1 MKVRLIQLP
10 TVSPSPPVSFQFH
23 EGSINTL
30 RLAHQ
35 ATLLRYFNSMK
46 VRLIHTLAPIWA
58 AAHQFQFHE
67 GSINTE
73 DSEQRK
79 RPPRP
84 FQFHEGSINTISS
97 FSFLATRFN
106 FNSMK
111 VRLIR
116 TTLTKKDLNVLYFNS
131 MKVRLIHLCVKYAR
145 IVRIFQ
151 FHEGSINTQSS
162 SLGTPCLLP
171 FQFHEGSINTA
182 NHYFD
187 SYRTHISI
195 PWRFD

>member
-1 MKVRLIQLP
+1 MSASTCNAYVNFNSMKVRLIPAEPPKRSRLKKFQFHEGSINTTFATFWASAEGYFNSMKVRLIQLP

-111 VRLIR
+111 VRLIHSWA
-116 TTLTKKDLNVLYFNS
+116 VS
-131 MKVRLIHLCVKYAR
+131 AG
-145 IVRIFQ
+145 
-151 FHEGSINTQSS
+151 EGM
-162 SLGTPCLLP
+162 
-171 FQFHEGSINTA
+171 
-182 NHYFD
+182 
-187 SYRTHISI
+187 YRISI